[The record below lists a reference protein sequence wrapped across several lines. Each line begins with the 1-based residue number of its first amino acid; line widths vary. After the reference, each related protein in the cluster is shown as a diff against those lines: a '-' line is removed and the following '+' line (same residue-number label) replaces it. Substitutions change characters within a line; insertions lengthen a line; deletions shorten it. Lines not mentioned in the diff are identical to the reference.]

1 MNLLTRTDLTELMEH
16 QGDCC
21 LSIYMPTF
29 RSGAETLQGRIRLKN
44 LHTEALDL
52 LTERGLRPPQARDLL
67 EPLERLINDN
77 CFWQTQRDGLAIFL
91 APEFFYYYQLPMK
104 LEQMVQV
111 GVRFHLKP
119 LLPLLSG
126 DGLFFVL
133 ALSLNDVRF
142 FQCTRASAVE
152 LEVDDIPHSMAEAMK
167 YDDPEKQ
174 LQSHTNTLQGTD
186 GRDAAMFHGHGVGT
200 DDSKD
205 NILRYFRLVDR
216 GLHDI
221 LREQKAP
228 LVLAGVE
235 YLFPIYQDANTYAYL
250 TEKGLPGNPEEIS
263 GEDLQTRCWPLVEHY
278 FHKAEQEALTY
289 YGPFIGTGRTT
300 QDVSEAAPAAQNGRV
315 EILFMAPGFEQWGRC
330 DPETNGVHLH
340 AQAEP
345 GDEELYDFIAMQT
358 IINGGSVYIMD
369 PQKIPEGK
377 PLAALLRY

>member
-21 LSIYMPTF
+21 ISIYMPTF
-29 RSGAETLQGRIRLKN
+29 RAGAETLQGRIRLKN
-44 LHTEALDL
+44 LHAQTQDR
-52 LTERGLRPPQARDLL
+52 LTEGGMRPPEARDLL

-77 CFWQTQRDGLAIFL
+77 YFWQTQRDGLAIFL

-104 LEQMVQV
+104 LEEMIQV
-111 GVRFHLKP
+111 GTRFYLKP

-152 LEVDDIPHSMAEAMK
+152 LDVDDIPHSMAEAMK
-167 YDDPEKQ
+167 YDDPERQ
-174 LQSHTNTLQGTD
+174 LHSHTNALQGTD

-235 YLFPIYQDANTYAYL
+235 YLFPIYQDANTYNFL

-315 EILFMAPGFEQWGRC
+315 EILFMAEGFEQWGRY
-330 DPETNGVHLH
+330 DPETNGVLLH

-345 GDEELYDFIAMQT
+345 GDEELYDFTAMQT

-369 PQKIPEGK
+369 PDKIPEGK